1 MYDSDKDVWV
11 RFRHLVCLTA
21 RYSICKFKEEMH
33 IHVCKNLENLIQKI
47 CTPKNNLRS
56 ETMKTYIL
64 TSIFTDKKSLEE
76 FENNDG
82 NKEKCWTS
90 GVPDVKYFI
99 EKKNKDGESKDLEG
113 HTSNAEKRWDNFSE
127 TIWRLLYDDN
137 HRYYTEKIKS
147 HLEVEEVNEVYRYP
161 VTRIQILLAEKNI
174 CSSDEIPGLAVLEV
188 EVPKEEKGKEFKID
202 IKKVYQYLA
211 ENQLIP
217 GFKIDDEGVKRDED
231 ESEGDKL
238 QKSMW
243 KKNIKPYMFTMSI
256 INSFDSLD
264 TPKDIMDPPKDIM
277 DNNPRKINFINK
289 LHLLADGKEASYDAQ
304 QKWDKES
311 PRGLK
316 ILGSGDWCFYARSKG
331 IVYYIPFQPKKVDG
345 EFLPPFFQG
354 YAESFHLDAIMLSI
368 LKNILVNYYIGQIQ
382 NHIKIGDNMAI
393 KEINGTINKMFIMY
407 DMGRTVPRGGQ
418 HNIVMEKVEYA
429 LHFQDNLNVLM
440 DSTNRIE
447 EANSVQRQ
455 ENLAI
460 SQEKLARYALL
471 VAIAMIIP
479 GVVSFLNDGSSV
491 LKDIGIPH
499 PLCWAWKILVIVAV
513 VAFIIYKKI
522 EGEEGE

>member
-1 MYDSDKDVWV
+1 
-11 RFRHLVCLTA
+11 
-21 RYSICKFKEEMH
+21 
-33 IHVCKNLENLIQKI
+33 
-47 CTPKNNLRS
+47 
-56 ETMKTYIL
+56 MKTYIL
-64 TSIFTDKKSLEE
+64 ASIFTDKESLES

-82 NKEKCWTS
+82 NKEKCWIP
-90 GVPDVKYFI
+90 GAPDVKYW
-99 EKKNKDGESKDLEG
+99 KESKKGEKNPIK

-137 HRYYTEKIKS
+137 HRYYTEKTES
-147 HLEVEEVNEVYRYP
+147 YLEVEGANEVYKYP

-188 EVPKEEKGKEFKID
+188 EIPKEETGKEFKINIED
-202 IKKVYQYLA
+202 VYQYLA
-211 ENQLIP
+211 NQLIP
-217 GFKIDDEGVKRDED
+217 GLKIDDEEAKRHKGK
-231 ESEGDKL
+231 SEGFKL

-243 KKNIKPYMFTMSI
+243 KKNIKDFIFTVKI
-256 INSFDSLD
+256 VNSFNSFGSSN
-264 TPKDIMDPPKDIM
+264 TPKKIMDIGPYS
-277 DNNPRKINFINK
+277 RKKFINE
-289 LHLLADGKEASYDAQ
+289 LHVLVDSKGASYDAQ
-304 QKWDKES
+304 KKWEKES
-311 PRGLK
+311 PRGLN

-331 IVYYIPFQPKKVDG
+331 VVYYVPFQPKEVEE
-345 EFLPPFFQG
+345 EFLPHFFQG

-368 LKNILVNYYIGQIQ
+368 LKNILVTYYTNQIQ
-382 NHIKIGDNMAI
+382 DRIKSGDNLAI
-393 KEINGTINKMFIMY
+393 KEINNTIKKMYIMY

-418 HNIVMEKVEYA
+418 HNIVMAKVEYA
-429 LHFQDNLNVLM
+429 LHFQDNLNVLI
-440 DSTNRIE
+440 DSTERIE

-460 SQEKLARYALL
+460 SQEKLAKSQEKLARYALL